1 MKFAKEIGKID
12 DLQRKLENI
21 YNKYKEYFC
30 SVDIKENGNVSK
42 TQIGLGFWV
51 VIIKHSKE
59 IKFWYI
65 GKTLITLMNNFSF
78 DFHDDSM
85 ILCYERMIWQGVPF
99 SQTSSR
105 LRYSLLVEIKTL
117 PIDSRLVIA

>member
-42 TQIGLGFWV
+42 TQIGLGF
-51 VIIKHSKE
+51 
-59 IKFWYI
+59 
-65 GKTLITLMNNFSF
+65 
-78 DFHDDSM
+78 
-85 ILCYERMIWQGVPF
+85 
-99 SQTSSR
+99 
-105 LRYSLLVEIKTL
+105 
-117 PIDSRLVIA
+117 